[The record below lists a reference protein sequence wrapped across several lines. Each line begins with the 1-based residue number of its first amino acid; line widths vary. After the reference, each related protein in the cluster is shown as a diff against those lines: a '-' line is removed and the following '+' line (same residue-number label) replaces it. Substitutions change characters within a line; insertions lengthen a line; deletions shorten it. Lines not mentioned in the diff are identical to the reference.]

1 MLKPH
6 EINTQRQVKAILL
19 KADLPELSDKSLT
32 VLGKVDNSR
41 LKEALCAIENGH
53 DLNGTY
59 REYIASQMI
68 LLTQPVI
75 AKLASLGLSDVQLE
89 LLVALGNKC
98 GQEFKDYLSKAA
110 LGDAASLNWI
120 LKRLGRALVK
130 AKPLSFHSISTPSE
144 SGVIAMSGQNG
155 LHEMTYSGNDHIIK
169 FKQFVNQ
176 HCNNI
181 LVTIESLGDE
191 KWTSEGFEL
200 TEKELLAI
208 ATVLMG
214 RSRTCELRN
223 LGPNRKS
230 NLIIEKQKS
239 RIFIHV
245 HDSNIS
251 RSLVTE
257 GFAGFSLLSLVCRQ
271 IQLNHPHLS
280 EQMVITLLQ
289 KIMDESEVSN

>member
-6 EINTQRQVKAILL
+6 EINTQRQVKAILH
-19 KADLPELSDKSLT
+19 KADLPELSDKSIT

-41 LKEALCAIENGH
+41 LKEALCAIENGQ

-59 REYIASQMI
+59 REYIASQTI

-98 GQEFKDYLSKAA
+98 GHEFKDYLSKAA

-120 LKRLGRALVK
+120 LKRLGRDLVK
-130 AKPLSFHSISTPSE
+130 AKPLSLNSISTPSE
-144 SGVIAMSGQNG
+144 SGPDG
-155 LHEMTYSGNDHIIK
+155 LRAMTYSGNDHLIK
-169 FKQFVNQ
+169 FKQYVNQ

-181 LVTIESLGDE
+181 LVTIELLGNE
-191 KWTSEGFEL
+191 KWASEGFEL
-200 TEKELLAI
+200 TENELLAI
-208 ATVLMG
+208 TTVLMG

-223 LGPNRKS
+223 LGPKQKS